1 MKNIRVAINGFGRI
15 GRVFFRNV
23 VKNPIIEVSAINDLA
38 DINVLTHLL
47 KYDSIYGLSDFDV
60 SCDSDNI
67 IVNEKKIPFSNYI
80 NPHESCFKNTDIVLD
95 ATGVFKTREEL
106 SGYFN
111 SSIKKVLLA
120 SPPFDDLIKMVV
132 LGVND
137 QIITDKETILSNAS
151 CTTNSIAPL
160 IKLIDDNFKIKD
172 AYVTTI
178 HSYTTDQNIHDSPH
192 RDFRRARS
200 AANSIIP
207 TTTGAA
213 KALTNI
219 FPHLK
224 FNLGGC
230 GIRVPVI
237 NGSLTDLTCV
247 VGKKTD
253 VQSVN
258 NVFKFHSKKNLK
270 KILQYIDEP
279 IVSRDVIGNNHSC
292 VFDSQLTS
300 VLGNMIKIVSW
311 YDNENGYSNRL
322 IDVIS
327 KWF

>member
-67 IVNEKKIPFSNYI
+67 IVNKKKIPFSNYI

-120 SPPFDDLIKMVV
+120 SPPFDDSIKMVV

-137 QIITDKETILSNAS
+137 QIITDKETVLSNAS

-300 VLGNMIKIVSW
+300 VLGSMIKIVSW